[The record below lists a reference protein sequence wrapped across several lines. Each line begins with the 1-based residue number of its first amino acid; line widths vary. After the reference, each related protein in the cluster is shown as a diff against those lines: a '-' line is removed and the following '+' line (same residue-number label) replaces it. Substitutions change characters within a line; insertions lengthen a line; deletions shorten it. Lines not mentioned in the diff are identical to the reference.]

1 VESRICAIHAHLHG
15 VYRQRPVNRHHVSVN
30 DAAEPR
36 RNSVVGGF
44 AVLVVRG
51 FLLWVVVPIAT
62 CSWMVMKVVG
72 RVRGVTLGQFIG
84 WCDINLIAGIQR
96 SVMRPVVRWPADW
109 VPASAMPEVTHRVSL
124 LLDPV

>member
-1 VESRICAIHAHLHG
+1 MPIPRAYPHG
-15 VYRQRPVNRHHVSVN
+15 GRQRPESRHHVSVN
-30 DAAEPR
+30 DSAEAR

-44 AVLVVRG
+44 AVLVIRG
-51 FLLWVVVPIAT
+51 LLLWVVVPVAT
-62 CSWMVMKVVG
+62 FWWLTMKVVRRG
-72 RVRGVTLGQFIG
+72 RGVTLGQFIG

>member
-1 VESRICAIHAHLHG
+1 MPIAAHLHG
-15 VYRQRPVNRHHVSVN
+15 VYRQQSENRHHVSVN
-30 DAAEPR
+30 DSAEPR

-44 AVLVVRG
+44 AVLVIRG
-51 FLLWVVVPIAT
+51 ILLWVVVPLAT
-62 CSWMVMKVVG
+62 FWWLIMKVVRRG
-72 RVRGVTLGQFIG
+72 RGVTLGQFIG